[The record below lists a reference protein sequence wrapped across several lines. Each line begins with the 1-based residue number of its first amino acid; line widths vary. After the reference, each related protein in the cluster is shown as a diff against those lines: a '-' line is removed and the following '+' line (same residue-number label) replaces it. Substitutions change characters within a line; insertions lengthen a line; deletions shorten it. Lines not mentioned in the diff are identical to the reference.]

1 LYRPVKVA
9 PLHDVWFAP
18 LTSAGRVEPER
29 ELAHALL
36 VED

>member
-9 PLHDVWFAP
+9 PGFAP

-29 ELAHALL
+29 EFAHAAALL
-36 VED
+36 VEH